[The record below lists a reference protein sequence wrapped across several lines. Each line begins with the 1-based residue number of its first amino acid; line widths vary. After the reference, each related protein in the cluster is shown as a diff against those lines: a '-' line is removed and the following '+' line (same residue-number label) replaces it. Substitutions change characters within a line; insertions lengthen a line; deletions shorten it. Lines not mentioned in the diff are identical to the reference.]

1 MSAYADLLWVYHSK
15 VYEGRSLA
23 ATQNGDASGE
33 RLRASNPS
41 GPRPFGA
48 EGFGAWP
55 PRCLS
60 THCPNS
66 GWSLPASVD
75 ESRPPPAFGLG
86 AGWCPAQCA
95 REIWFPV
102 SAQWR
107 ASWQVTRL
115 VMCSLTVIF
124 AQWPGFFVASCPSPT
139 HSILTFYCH

>member
-1 MSAYADLLWVYHSK
+1 MSSGCAGRLSDEKALLSLFPSVRRLVNCVLRVFVPIMWGIQTAKANLTNRRSHPGGLVRGMSAYADLLWVPHSK

-33 RLRASNPS
+33 RLRASNPY

-75 ESRPPPAFGLG
+75 ESRPPSAFGLC
-86 AGWCPAQCA
+86 AG
-95 REIWFPV
+95 
-102 SAQWR
+102 
-107 ASWQVTRL
+107 
-115 VMCSLTVIF
+115 
-124 AQWPGFFVASCPSPT
+124 
-139 HSILTFYCH
+139 